1 MFKLD
6 NNLIYLAG
14 VIAGDGHLKGGVKW
28 KGKDNSPDYCIN
40 VHSNNKEYLKII
52 LKLIKEKINT
62 KTKISKGKRAYYL
75 SIRNKKLHAFFNKE
89 LEIPLGKKSN
99 KIIIPSQL
107 TNNQIKYFLGGL
119 FDTDGGIRRNSI
131 GYCSASK
138 QIITEI
144 NKYLKSIKIDNTID
158 SWVNKKYQK
167 EYYGIRI
174 KKSSVNN
181 FLKTIPLKNIKRL
194 EKIRRDAGVVKR
206 VRLRK

>member
-6 NNLIYLAG
+6 NNLSYLAG
-14 VIAGDGHLKGGVKW
+14 AIAGDGHLKGGIKW

-40 VHSNNKEYLKII
+40 VHSNNKEYLELI
-52 LKLIKEKINT
+52 LKLIKEKIDT

-75 SIRNKKLHAFFNKE
+75 SIRNKNLHTFFNKE
-89 LEIPLGKKSN
+89 LEIPLGKKSD
-99 KIIIPSQL
+99 KIIIPSKL
-107 TNNQIKYFLGGL
+107 TNNQINYFLGGL
-119 FDTDGGIRRNSI
+119 FDTDGGIRGHSI

-144 NKYLKSIKIDNTID
+144 NTYLNSIKIDNTSD
-158 SWVNKKYQK
+158 SWINKKYQK

-174 KKSSVNN
+174 KKSSINN
-181 FLKTIPLKNIKRL
+181 FLKTIPLKNIRKL

-206 VRLRK
+206 ARN